1 MKKVTIIISAIT
13 AIIFALIIILSG
25 GNVIDINTASIGPV
39 AFIIMFIY
47 LSYCDINFEKSGKDM
62 LHPNESDY
70 TYEERVE
77 FYKARGIIF
86 ISGIVA
92 QVFLIFCFGELLK
105 TLVCTLMFLISFG
118 IASFIA
124 GYSVKDAVNARTK
137 REEDDLKA
145 QKAKEEQGKI

>member
-1 MKKVTIIISAIT
+1 MKKISIIISAVT
-13 AIIFALIIILSG
+13 AIIFSLIIILSDG
-25 GNVIDINTASIGPV
+25 KIIDINAASIGPV
-39 AFIIMFIY
+39 GFAIMFIY
-47 LSYCDINFEKSGKDM
+47 LGYSDINFKKSGKDM

-70 TYEERVE
+70 TYEERID
-77 FYKARGIIF
+77 FYKARGTIF

-105 TLVCTLMFLISFG
+105 TLVCTLMFLVSFG
-118 IASFIA
+118 IASFVA

-145 QKAKEEQGKI
+145 QNAKEEQGKI